1 MDKDA
6 LRELRKRLQLSQA
19 EFGQLIGA
27 HPMTVSKWE
36 RGVLEPSTYQL
47 ALIER
52 FRLAARGRDG
62 AAVSTVKRLL
72 ASNGA
77 PEAIAW
83 LLHVRESA

>member
-1 MDKDA
+1 MDREI
-6 LRELRKRLQLSQA
+6 LRDLRKRLRLSQA
-19 EFGQLIGA
+19 EFGQLVGA
-27 HPMTVSKWE
+27 HPMTISKWE
-36 RGVLEPSTYQL
+36 RGVLEPSTYQV

-52 FRLAARGRDG
+52 FRVATCGRDE
-62 AAVSTVKRLL
+62 AAASTVKRLL